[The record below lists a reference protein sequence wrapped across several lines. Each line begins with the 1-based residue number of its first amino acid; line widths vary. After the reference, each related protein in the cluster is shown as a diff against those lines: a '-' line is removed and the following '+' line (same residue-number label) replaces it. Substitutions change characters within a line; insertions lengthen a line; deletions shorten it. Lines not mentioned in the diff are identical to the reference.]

1 MALVLA
7 DRVKETTTTT
17 GTATYTLS
25 GAETG
30 FESFGA
36 IGDGNQTYYCCTD
49 GTDFEVGIGTYT
61 ASGTTL
67 ARTVILQSSN
77 SDSAVSW
84 SSGSKNIFC
93 TQPAEKAVFLDASG
107 HIIASD
113 GRNLTNVDAATL
125 DSLDSTQFLRSDQSD
140 TMTGDLTLTATDDSS
155 NSTPEL
161 KLVRHSASP
170 ADFDYIGGLS
180 FFADNSADQNIEF
193 GTLEARIRDVTD
205 GTEDFAGFELFGI
218 KEGTAR
224 QRFMIL
230 GQSIF
235 HLMNQQLIRFD
246 NITGTHDL
254 DISPPSSLST
264 SQTITLPD
272 ATGTVSLLTNTE
284 TLTNKTLTNP
294 TINAFSG
301 TGDASITGDLTLVS
315 TDAGDTAQP
324 TLSLYRNSAS
334 PAFVDN
340 LGQIQFFGEN
350 DADEKVE
357 YARID
362 AVVIT
367 VTDGSEAGQLDFAV
381 AESGS
386 TPTYLR
392 MVAGKNQFFK
402 SIYLGATYNLV
413 FEGSAYN
420 DHETTLT
427 VTNPTADR
435 TITLPDASGTVLLN
449 TGDQSI
455 TGDLTLTSTDAGATE
470 NPTLD
475 LFRNSASPAVNDV
488 IGHITFSGE
497 NDASQ
502 KTTYAEIETIIT
514 DETDGTEDSSV
525 KFNAIRGGSSTT
537 YYQIGFGVNQFH
549 KDVLIESNDAGAT
562 ENPTLDLYRNS
573 ASPANDDIMGEI
585 VFSGE
590 NDAGEKIT
598 YSSIRSHP
606 SSVAD
611 GAESD
616 RLVFRA
622 IRNGTLLTY
631 MEMKFDLIQFNRDIF
646 LNSGQTIMFEGAT
659 SDNNE
664 TTLTATDPTADRT
677 ITLPDATGTVAL
689 NESGILN
696 LTNSGSQSELRL
708 YCESANAHYA
718 ALKAPAHSA
727 FSGNVDITLP
737 ATAGTLALTSG
748 DITGNAATAT
758 TATNADTVDNKH
770 IAVVSALP
778 SSPDS
783 NTIYFIT

>member
-113 GRNLTNVDAATL
+113 GRNLTNVDATTL

-549 KDVLIESNDAGAT
+549 
-562 ENPTLDLYRNS
+562 
-573 ASPANDDIMGEI
+573 
-585 VFSGE
+585 
-590 NDAGEKIT
+590 
-598 YSSIRSHP
+598 
-606 SSVAD
+606 
-611 GAESD
+611 
-616 RLVFRA
+616 
-622 IRNGTLLTY
+622 
-631 MEMKFDLIQFNRDIF
+631 
-646 LNSGQTIMFEGAT
+646 
-659 SDNNE
+659 
-664 TTLTATDPTADRT
+664 
-677 ITLPDATGTVAL
+677 
-689 NESGILN
+689 
-696 LTNSGSQSELRL
+696 
-708 YCESANAHYA
+708 
-718 ALKAPAHSA
+718 
-727 FSGNVDITLP
+727 
-737 ATAGTLALTSG
+737 
-748 DITGNAATAT
+748 
-758 TATNADTVDNKH
+758 
-770 IAVVSALP
+770 
-778 SSPDS
+778 
-783 NTIYFIT
+783 